1 MKRKFLGIFMAFLLL
16 GIFYPVAVSAAQ
28 NGTCGANGDN
38 LTWVL
43 DDNGKLTISGT
54 GRMQDYPYGGEPDKG
69 PWLLC
74 DEEIKNV
81 VIEEGVENVGLRA
94 FYQCETL
101 ETVELPSTLTEIG
114 GAAFFYCGDSFTSI
128 TIPAGVNSIE
138 QSALSGNENLAV
150 KGYSGS
156 YAESFAEKA
165 GINFISLGDM
175 PAQEIRVSTSAELL
189 DAIGSGRKI
198 ILEDGVYTID
208 EALEIGRFDAG
219 IRGLT
224 ITAENPGKAEI
235 LSKDGYAPVVKIMY
249 SESIELDGIILGHES
264 ISYEDGCGSGETSSG
279 YVLQA
284 SNSDN
289 VTVKNCDLYG
299 CGTVA
304 LVLSYTDNFTAENCV
319 MRDCKE
325 YIASLIGE
333 NINIKN
339 CVISGNAY
347 DQEYVE
353 RYPGIWTADYP
364 VNFNGCMFLNNRSTE
379 FSNSIEKVITE
390 NCTFHNNVWDEAEP
404 EEYGICLNGI
414 TWQIQGGVLK
424 LGYPIEMDDGTS
436 ITSELGEV
444 LPYSSYSLPW
454 RGKTYDS
461 VDTAEGVVYD
471 GTPHGSCGADAE
483 WILEDGVLTISGTG
497 AADELGSVS
506 EYKERITSVVIKEG
520 IMSFG
525 NLAFMNYTA
534 LKSVSL
540 PDSLESIAAN
550 SFTGCASL
558 SEVTFGSGLKSIGT
572 AAFSGCALTNV
583 ALPDSVETIET
594 QAFGNIKTLAGITL
608 SGSLRELA
616 ADTFR
621 DSINLKTIDI
631 PEENEAF
638 ALNGGVLY
646 TKDMKTVV
654 ACPAGMDTASYTI
667 PEGVTKIG
675 AYAFYKSSIGEIVIP
690 ESVAELEEASLA
702 WLRGNRLV
710 IPESVAVIGI
720 DAVRMENR
728 DSKLYVYAGSAAE
741 EYCQNGNI
749 AYICIPEIEAVETW
763 TANGKTYVQFDTQYI
778 EGISLIAVGSS
789 GGAVLDIKSAD
800 YGFAELEG
808 EADTVKVFCWESFES
823 MYPLDKAHI
832 VTVE

>member
-1 MKRKFLGIFMAFLLL
+1 MKRKLLGIFMAFLLL
-16 GIFYPVAVSAAQ
+16 GILYPVAVSAEQ
-28 NGTCGANGDN
+28 NGTCGVNGPEVVW
-38 LTWVL
+38 TI
-43 DDNGKLTISGT
+43 DDNGILTISGA
-54 GRMQDYPYGGEPDKG
+54 GEMRDYSSSDPG
-69 PWLLC
+69 PWTETSVKKIIV
-74 DEEIKNV
+74 D
-81 VIEEGVENVGLRA
+81 EGVVNIGVNA
-94 FYQCETL
+94 FFGCKEI
-101 ETVELPSTLTEIG
+101 ETVELPSTLKDIG
-114 GAAFFYCGDSFTSI
+114 GFSFYDIGNSFTSI
-128 TIPAGVNSIE
+128 TIPAGVTSIGQDAFSWNS
-138 QSALSGNENLAV
+138 NLTI

-156 YAESFAEKA
+156 YAEEYALSK
-165 GINFISLGDM
+165 GIKFESLGEL
-175 PAQEIRVSTSAELL
+175 PIQEITVSTSEELEA
-189 DAIGSGRKI
+189 AIGSQRRI
-198 ILEDGVYTID
+198 IMKDGIYIMDEPLNIGVYET
-208 EALEIGRFDAG
+208 GTNK
-219 IRGLT
+219 LT
-224 ITAENPGKAEI
+224 IEAEHPGKAEI
-235 LSKDGYAPVVKIMY
+235 LSKDGYNPVVKIMDA
-249 SESIELDGIILGHES
+249 EDITIDGLILGHES
-264 ISYEDGCGSGETSSG
+264 IKYQEGCGSIGSSSG

-333 NINIKN
+333 NISIKN

-353 RYPGIWTADYP
+353 RHPGIRTADYP

-390 NCTFHNNVWDEAEP
+390 NCTFHNNVWDEEEP

-414 TWQIQGGVLK
+414 TWQIQEGVLK
-424 LGYPIEMDDGTS
+424 LGYPIEMDDKTS

-497 AADELGSVS
+497 ASDELGSVS
-506 EYKERITSVVIKEG
+506 EYKDRITSVVIKEG
-520 IMSFG
+520 ITSFG

-621 DSINLKTIDI
+621 ESINLKTIDI

-654 ACPAGMDTASYTI
+654 TCPAGMDTASYTI

-710 IPESVAVIGI
+710 IPENVKLIGNN
-720 DAVRMENR
+720 AVRFENPEA
-728 DSKLYVYAGSAAE
+728 KLYVYKDSEAEKYCIDNSLIYSCVPVINYVTAG
-741 EYCQNGNI
+741 
-749 AYICIPEIEAVETW
+749 VV
-763 TANGKTYVQFDTQYI
+763 NGKTII
-778 EGISLIAVGSS
+778 EVDAENTESVSVIAVGLTNGSVSAVSDVKS
-789 GGAVLDIKSAD
+789 GT
-800 YGFAELEG
+800 AELNC